1 MTYGADCLSVVVVAG
16 VAVVYAVDYVRNR
29 LDDEPPAET
38 TAHAEW
44 LYATDQ
50 ISHTE
55 LERRVDVYEDPE
67 ADRIRS
73 AVERISGID
82 TKTSFE
88 IAARYDTLDDLQNAD
103 RTDLETIP
111 NVGPKRAAAI
121 RERFE

>member
-1 MTYGADCLSVVVVAG
+1 MTYGVDWLSVVVVAG
-16 VAVVYAVDYVRNR
+16 VAVVYVAGYVRDR
-29 LDDEPPAET
+29 LDDEPPAGT

-44 LYATDQ
+44 LFATDQ

-55 LERRVDVYEDPE
+55 LKRRVDVYEDPA

-88 IAARYDTLDDLQNAD
+88 IAARYETLDDLQDAD
-103 RTDLETIP
+103 RTELEDIP
-111 NVGPKRAAAI
+111 NVGPQRATAI

>member
-1 MTYGADCLSVVVVAG
+1 VTYGADWLSVVVVAG
-16 VAVVYAVDYVRNR
+16 VAVVYAAEYARDYLN
-29 LDDEPPAET
+29 DEPPEGT

-50 ISHTE
+50 ISHAE
-55 LERRVDVYEDPE
+55 LERQVDVYEDPE

-73 AVERISGID
+73 AVERINGID